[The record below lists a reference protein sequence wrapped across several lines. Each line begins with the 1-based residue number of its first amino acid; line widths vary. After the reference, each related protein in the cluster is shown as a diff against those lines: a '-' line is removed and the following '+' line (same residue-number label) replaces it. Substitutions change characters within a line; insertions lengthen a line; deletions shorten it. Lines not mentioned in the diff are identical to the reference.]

1 MSVYLN
7 DSEIIKIIDDIKFL
21 KNIKEMVVKNMI
33 NIPDDIIELIHE
45 YIEKYKLIRENVIKA
60 KSKNPIEIVKDIMH
74 KDFINI
80 HGPEH
85 HYLDGAAFLVAYKN
99 AGGDIELNS
108 ALDELAKRTIKM
120 PGAMCGM
127 WGVCGSS
134 VAIGACLSIIN
145 GTGPLSDNQFY
156 KDNMEYTSSVIN
168 RMSQIGGPRCCKR
181 NAFISLSYAIDFV
194 EKHYGI
200 KLDKDNIKCEFTSF
214 NKECIKERCPF
225 H

>member
-1 MSVYLN
+1 MTYSL
-7 DSEIIKIIDDIKFL
+7 E
-21 KNIKEMVVKNMI
+21 
-33 NIPDDIIELIHE
+33 
-45 YIEKYKLIRENVIKA
+45 EKYKLITENVLKE
-60 KSKNPIEIVKDIMH
+60 KSTNPISIVKNIMH

-99 AGGDIELNS
+99 AGGDIKLNS
-108 ALDELAKRTIKM
+108 ALDELASRTIKM

-134 VAIGACLSIIN
+134 AAIGACLSIIHK
-145 GTGPLSDNQFY
+145 TGPLSNDQFY
-156 KDNMEYTSSVIN
+156 KDNMEYTSSVIK
-168 RMSQIGGPRCCKR
+168 RMSKIGGPRCCKR

-200 KLDKDNIKCEFTSF
+200 KLDKSNIKCEFTSF
-214 NKECIKERCPF
+214 NEQCIKERCPF